1 MIKKIKNA
9 AVWVATAALLL
20 GAAAMPSG
28 GIKED
33 SPGPTAPVIVLSE
46 STLRAAEGWSDDQN
60 RNGTPLLDVPLGAET
75 QRAIFDE
82 CGQDTHLF
90 CAVMAIAAVES
101 GFDPQL
107 AGDGGDSVGMMQI
120 NTRWH
125 TGRMDALGVTDLEDP
140 VQCAAVAIDYL
151 LELKE
156 ITGAGVED
164 HQLYTSYNA
173 GPSNRTTPTDY
184 SKAALEI
191 YWAYIAEM
199 GDVA

>member
-9 AVWVATAALLL
+9 AVWVATAALLS

-28 GIKED
+28 GKDEAIT
-33 SPGPTAPVIVLSE
+33 GPAAPVIVLSGE
-46 STLRAAEGWSDDQN
+46 TLRAASLWSGN
-60 RNGTPLLDVPLGAET
+60 RNNSPLLDVPLGAET

>member
-9 AVWVATAALLL
+9 AVWVATAALLS
-20 GAAAMPSG
+20 GVAAMPSG
-28 GIKED
+28 GKDEAIT
-33 SPGPTAPVIVLSE
+33 GPTAPVIVLSE

>member
-60 RNGTPLLDVPLGAET
+60 RNGTPLLDVPLEAET

>member
-9 AVWVATAALLL
+9 AVWVATAALLS

-28 GIKED
+28 GKDED

-46 STLRAAEGWSDDQN
+46 STFRAAKGWSDDQS
-60 RNGTPLLDVPLGAET
+60 RSGTPLLDVPLEAET

>member
-9 AVWVATAALLL
+9 AVWVATAALLS

-28 GIKED
+28 GKDED

>member
-1 MIKKIKNA
+1 MEKRIKVLL
-9 AVWVATAALLL
+9 AVVSAALALCL
-20 GAAAMPSG
+20 IAA
-28 GIKED
+28 
-33 SPGPTAPVIVLSE
+33 
-46 STLRAAEGWSDDQN
+46 LRAWEAAITEAPTGLEEIDLPADSATELWSDDGSL
-60 RNGTPLLDVPLGAET
+60 RRVKSLDIPLDAEA
-75 QRAIFDE
+75 QWAIYDACE
-82 CGQDTHLF
+82 CDAFLF
-90 CAVMAIAAVES
+90 CFIMAIAEHES
-101 GFDPQL
+101 KFDPQT
-107 AGDGGDSVGMMQI
+107 AGDGGNSLGIMQI

-125 TGRMDALGVTDLEDP
+125 TDRMEVLDVTDLTDP

-164 HQLYTSYNA
+164 HQLYTSYNT

>member
-9 AVWVATAALLL
+9 AVWVATAALLS

-46 STLRAAEGWSDDQN
+46 STFRAAEGWSDDQN

>member
-1 MIKKIKNA
+1 
-9 AVWVATAALLL
+9 
-20 GAAAMPSG
+20 MPG
-28 GIKED
+28 GSTKED
-33 SPGPTAPVIVLSE
+33 SPGPAAPVIVLSGE
-46 STLRAAEGWSDDQN
+46 TLRAASLWSGN
-60 RNGTPLLDVPLGAET
+60 RNNSPLLDVPLGAET

>member
-1 MIKKIKNA
+1 MSRKTRNIA
-9 AVWVATAALLL
+9 AWMAAAALLS
-20 GAAAMPSG
+20 GAAAMPG
-28 GIKED
+28 GSTKED
-33 SPGPTAPVIVLSE
+33 SPGPAAPVIVLSGE
-46 STLRAAEGWSDDQN
+46 TLRAASLWSGN
-60 RNGTPLLDVPLGAET
+60 RNNSPLLDVPLGAET